1 MKLRRPA
8 KGPRIA
14 ILMYHSI
21 SKPERGKRIHPYY
34 ETCTSPGV
42 FAQHIKFLHDNNY
55 AVISLDEAVTLL
67 SSSRFMSHASESEP
81 HVSRFTFHVSRHNTH
96 FSREPSQSGILNRPD
111 GLNRPKGPDKPYV
124 VLTFDDGFRDFY
136 THAAPILKR
145 YGFTASVFL
154 PTAFI
159 AEEKE
164 SRKKFKDKDCL
175 IWPETRE
182 LADEGISF
190 GSHTVTHPKL
200 IEFTRR
206 EIEYELCHS
215 MEVIKKNTGL
225 PTDTFC
231 YPYSFPQQNRI
242 FLNTLSSIMQECGY
256 QVALTT
262 KIGTICPENV
272 SLFLP
277 RIPVNDFD
285 DNIFLARKLDGSYD
299 WTQKLQS
306 LYKRILKTRITSC

>member
-1 MKLRRPA
+1 MRFDRLLTLYFFCPLLKFKQRSNE
-8 KGPRIA
+8 PRIA
-14 ILMYHSI
+14 ILMYHSV
-21 SKPERGKRIHPYY
+21 SKPNGTFSRPYY
-34 ETCTSPGV
+34 EVCTSPET
-42 FAQHIKFLHDNNY
+42 FETHMKFLYENNY
-55 AVISLDEAVTLL
+55 QVISLLQVLNLL
-67 SSSRFMSHASESEP
+67 NQPGALNK
-81 HVSRFTFHVSRHNTH
+81 HNK
-96 FSREPSQSGILNRPD
+96 SYKPV
-111 GLNRPKGPDKPYV
+111 KPYV

-136 THAAPILKR
+136 TQAAPVLQK

-154 PTAFI
+154 PTAYI
-159 AEEKE
+159 G
-164 SRKKFKDKDCL
+164 
-175 IWPETRE
+175 
-182 LADEGISF
+182 DEGKRKRFNGKMCLTWNEVRRLTEQGFSF